1 MNGSFIPL
9 KDSVNNAIKEVL
21 TSLLE
26 KGCFDAILVPSRV
39 PSGESFVY
47 LLINNKELLESCTPL
62 PPIMPVQGARALQGF
77 TRRGKTNL
85 RVLCVMRPCEIRAAV
100 ELSKLRQVELEN
112 ISFMSI
118 DCPGALVT
126 RDYIEK
132 PNEFDALYERVLEQ
146 WEGKDLRPTCHTCV
160 YFSYKDIPSDFHI
173 GIIGHEKNNILLVP
187 LSERGKNVLS
197 EINISCNDDISVWQ
211 TRQEEILQKKIN
223 QRDTLFLE
231 LQDKSA
237 GMENLDSLFSDCIN
251 CHNCMRVCPICY
263 CRQCFFES
271 SDQVRIEAENYFIR
285 AQNKGG
291 LKFPSDM
298 ILFHLGRMSHMA
310 HSCVNCGACEDG
322 CPMQVPVAQIFSFI
336 GNTVQKMFD
345 YVPGR
350 NREESIPI
358 LSYREDELHEY
369 EDSKGK
375 Q

>member
-1 MNGSFIPL
+1 MKGSFIPL

-62 PPIMPVQGARALQGF
+62 PPIMPVQGARALQDF

-118 DCPGALVT
+118 DCPGALIT

-132 PNEFDALYERVLEQ
+132 PKEFDALYERILEQ
-146 WEGKDLRPTCHTCV
+146 WEGNGLRPTCHTCV
-160 YFSYKDIPSDFHI
+160 YFSYKDIPSDVHI
-173 GIIGHEKNNILLVP
+173 GIIGHGKNNILLVP
-187 LSERGKNVLS
+187 LSEKGKNVLS
-197 EINISCNDDISVWQ
+197 EIDVPCSDDISAWQ
-211 TRQEEILQKKIN
+211 TKQEEILQKKTN
-223 QRDTLFLE
+223 QRNTSFSE

-237 GMENLDSLFSDCIN
+237 GMENLDNFFSDCIN

-271 SDQVRIEAENYFIR
+271 SDQIRIEAENYFIR

-291 LKFPSDM
+291 LKFPSDV
-298 ILFHLGRMSHMA
+298 IFFHLGRMSHMA

-358 LSYREDELHEY
+358 LTYKEDELHEY

>member
-62 PPIMPVQGARALQGF
+62 PPIMPIQGARALQGF

-85 RVLCVMRPCEIRAAV
+85 KVLCVMRPCEIRAAV
-100 ELSKLRQVELEN
+100 ELSKLKQVELEN

-132 PNEFDALYERVLEQ
+132 PDEFDALYERVLEQ

-358 LSYREDELHEY
+358 LTYREDELHEY

>member
-62 PPIMPVQGARALQGF
+62 PPIMPIQGARALQGF

-132 PNEFDALYERVLEQ
+132 PDEFDALYERVLEQ

-358 LSYREDELHEY
+358 LTYREDELHEY